1 MKLINLINIIAAIAS
16 ADLISWNRKTNHYLR
31 FSKQQ
36 NQLHQHE
43 SSTLSSK
50 LSVAYFDHY
59 LKMGMKRNE
68 INFLKKL
75 LNDAINEPSRVTK

>member
-1 MKLINLINIIAAIAS
+1 MKLIIFATIIASIAN

-36 NQLHQHE
+36 NQLHQQE
-43 SSTLSSK
+43 SSVLSSK

-75 LNDAINEPSRVTK
+75 LNDAINEPSRITK

>member
-1 MKLINLINIIAAIAS
+1 MKLIILVTIITSIAN

-36 NQLHQHE
+36 NQLHQRE
-43 SSTLSSK
+43 SSMLSNK

-68 INFLKKL
+68 IIFLKKL
-75 LNDAINEPSRVTK
+75 LNDAILEPSRITK